1 MSDTGITLEWKAFE
15 PTINNAFQNLYTD
28 ESLTDVTLASEGNKQ
43 VLAHKVVI
51 SSCSSFFKNI
61 IGMNKNSHPLIY
73 LQGVSYDDIVL
84 LKRFMYLG
92 KASVA
97 EENVNRFVTLS
108 KIFLN
113 KSPRE
118 IKEERVSSAN
128 LDVWYKHFPPGITD
142 SISNSENL
150 EIDQINSVENVYACT
165 HCSFKAVKKLDLKIH
180 LRSNHK
186 ESKSNRCETVSC
198 IHCSFKAASKFD
210 LKIHLRTKH
219 KETKLSSAEAISC
232 IHCLFKATN
241 KFNLKTHMRTEH
253 TDSKLSCNHCDI
265 KFNSEAAYRN
275 HKIRKH
281 TDPDKVKLLV
291 CEHCS
296 YSTKLDCSFSLHKK
310 KHNGKMIHCDQCD
323 YQTVANKHLIAHKES
338 QHENNEYKCE
348 TCEYIGKTNR
358 ALKFHIN
365 RDHRGI
371 RYFCASC
378 DYIATKTS
386 NLRSHERTIHLKGIY
401 LV

>member
-1 MSDTGITLEWKAFE
+1 MSDTGITLEWKGFE

-61 IGMNKNSHPLIY
+61 LGMNRNSHPLIY

-97 EENVNRFVTLS
+97 EENVNSFVTLS

-128 LDVWYKHFPPGITD
+128 LDVRPGNLPSDITD
-142 SISNSENL
+142 SITDDNHLKNENI
-150 EIDQINSVENVYACT
+150 EIEPINSVEAVYACT
-165 HCSFKAVKKLDLKIH
+165 RCSFKALRKLDLKTH
-180 LRSNHK
+180 LRTNHK

-210 LKIHLRTKH
+210 LKIHLRTIH
-219 KETKLSSAEAISC
+219 EETKFSSAEAISC
-232 IHCLFKATN
+232 IHCIFKATN
-241 KFNLKTHMRTEH
+241 KSNLKTHMRTEH
-253 TDSKLSCNHCDI
+253 TDSKLSCNYCDI

-310 KHNGKMIHCDQCD
+310 NT
-323 YQTVANKHLIAHKES
+323 TVK
-338 QHENNEYKCE
+338 
-348 TCEYIGKTNR
+348 
-358 ALKFHIN
+358 
-365 RDHRGI
+365 
-371 RYFCASC
+371 
-378 DYIATKTS
+378 
-386 NLRSHERTIHLKGIY
+386 
-401 LV
+401 